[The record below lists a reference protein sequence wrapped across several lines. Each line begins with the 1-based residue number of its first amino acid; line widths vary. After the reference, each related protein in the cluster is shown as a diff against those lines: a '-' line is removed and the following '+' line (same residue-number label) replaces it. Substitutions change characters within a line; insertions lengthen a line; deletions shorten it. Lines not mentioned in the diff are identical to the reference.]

1 MAMLSKVEGKRAG
14 PVAVCVEHGL
24 DGLTSRKRLSFGIE
38 MPFWDKRVGDSKCAV
53 SSGPVLRI
61 FLCLISSAYRS
72 VAP

>member
-38 MPFWDKRVGDSKCAV
+38 MPFWDKRIGDSKCGVEEVVA
-53 SSGPVLRI
+53 L
-61 FLCLISSAYRS
+61 SAYRS
-72 VAP
+72 SRT